1 MDLKK
6 FEDAFD
12 SMNYDLKNKLK
23 INLQGLCASVIVTES
38 ADLETASDFIAALL
52 DSEDTK
58 ILNTVLIQESLSKNF
73 TDLLVKKVKTYP
85 ANDEITKLSGNGFE
99 VIGNRIVKCTRSMIN
114 DEKSSTISMEIF
126 RTTKEAIGLSKSAVS
141 VGLWCDK
148 LSIVFEYVNALGA
161 QQIWLNSSFGTVNSK
176 IPFLSSNEVVC
187 DDCLK
192 KSIADGSQQ
201 NALFEVT
208 GNVQFQ
214 TTFQNSKFKSVVI
227 PFGETFAN

>member
-1 MDLKK
+1 M
-6 FEDAFD
+6 
-12 SMNYDLKNKLK
+12 
-23 INLQGLCASVIVTES
+23 IVTES

-58 ILNTVLIQESLSKNF
+58 ILNTVLIQEPVSTSF
-73 TDLLVKKVKTYP
+73 TELLVKKVKTYT
-85 ANDEITKLSGNGFE
+85 ANDEVTKLSGNGFE
-99 VIGNRIVKCTRSMIN
+99 VIGNRIVKCTRSLIS
-114 DEKSSTISMEIF
+114 DEKASTVSMEVF

-141 VGLWCDK
+141 IGLWCDK

-176 IPFLSSNEVVC
+176 IPFLSANKVVC
-187 DDCLK
+187 DDDLK
-192 KSIADGSQQ
+192 KSIDNQK
-201 NALFEVT
+201 NALFEVS

-214 TTFQNSKFKSVVI
+214 TTFQNGKFKSVVI

>member
-1 MDLKK
+1 MIFKQLNCL
-6 FEDAFD
+6 FQ
-12 SMNYDLKNKLK
+12 
-23 INLQGLCASVIVTES
+23 INLQGLCATVIVTES

-52 DSEDTK
+52 DSEDVK
-58 ILNTVLIQESLSKNF
+58 ILNTILIQEPVSKIF
-73 TDLLVKKVKTYP
+73 TELLVKKVKSYP
-85 ANDEITKLSGNGFE
+85 ANEEITKLSANGFD

-114 DEKSSTISMEIF
+114 DEKSSTASLEVF

-148 LSIVFEYVNALGA
+148 LSIAFEYINALNA

-176 IPFLSSNEVVC
+176 IPFLSSNDVVC
-187 DDCLK
+187 DDDLK
-192 KSIADGSQQ
+192 KSITNGTQT
-201 NALFEVT
+201 NALFEVS

-214 TTFQNSKFKSVVI
+214 TTFQNGKFKTVAI

>member
-1 MDLKK
+1 M
-6 FEDAFD
+6 
-12 SMNYDLKNKLK
+12 
-23 INLQGLCASVIVTES
+23 
-38 ADLETASDFIAALL
+38 ETASDFIAALL

-58 ILNTVLIQESLSKNF
+58 ILNTILIQEPVSKSF
-73 TDLLVKKVKTYP
+73 TDLLVKKIKSYP
-85 ANDEITKLSGNGFE
+85 ANDEITKFASNGFE
-99 VIGNRIVKCTRSMIN
+99 VIGNRIVKCTRSMIG
-114 DEKSSTISMEIF
+114 DEKSSTVSMEAF

-148 LSIVFEYVNALGA
+148 LSIVFEYVNALSA

-187 DDCLK
+187 HDDLK
-192 KSIADGSQQ
+192 KSITDGSQKS
-201 NALFEVT
+201 ALFEVS

-214 TTFQNSKFKSVVI
+214 TTFQNGKFKTAVI

>member
-1 MDLKK
+1 MDLTK
-6 FEDAFD
+6 FQEAFN

-23 INLQGLCASVIVTES
+23 INLQGLSATVIVTES
-38 ADLETASDFIAALL
+38 ADLENASDFIAALL

-58 ILNTVLIQESLSKNF
+58 ILNTILIQEPVSTSF
-73 TDLLVKKVKTYP
+73 TKLLVKKVKSYP
-85 ANDEITKLSGNGFE
+85 TNDEITKFLGNGFE
-99 VIGNRIVKCTRSMIN
+99 VIGNRIVKCTRSMIS
-114 DEKSSTISMEIF
+114 DDKSPIVSLEVF
-126 RTTKEAIGLSKSAVS
+126 RTTKEAIGLSKSSVS

-176 IPFLSSNEVVC
+176 IPFLSSNEILC
-187 DDCLK
+187 EDDLK
-192 KSIADGSQQ
+192 KSIADGSQ
-201 NALFEVT
+201 NALFEVS

-214 TTFQNSKFKSVVI
+214 TTFQNGKFKTVVI